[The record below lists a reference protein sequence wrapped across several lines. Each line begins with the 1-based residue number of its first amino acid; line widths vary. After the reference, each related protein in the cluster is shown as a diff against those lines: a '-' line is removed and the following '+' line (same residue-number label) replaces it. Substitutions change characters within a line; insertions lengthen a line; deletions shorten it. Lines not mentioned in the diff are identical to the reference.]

1 MARIRLLDEEVINK
15 IAAGEVVDRPAAVV
29 RELIE
34 NSLDSG
40 AKRIEV
46 SVRGGGTREIRVTD
60 DGGGME
66 RDDLILAF
74 DRHSTSKLE
83 KFSDLERISSMG
95 FRGEALPSI
104 AGVSLVRV
112 TTRPEG
118 ALAASRIE
126 IRGGAIREVTE
137 AGAPP
142 GTEVEVRRLFFN
154 TPARRK
160 FLKSSRTEL
169 ARISEEVISH
179 ALANPAVAF
188 TFEREGERA
197 FTLPSAAGLKER
209 IEDLWGEEAAG
220 QLRLIRAV
228 TEGVAVEGWIVEPGS
243 TGRLRKGLTLVVNR
257 RPIRD
262 RLLTSALV
270 EGYGD
275 RLAKG
280 GVLSGVIA
288 IELEGKSVDVN
299 IHPAKREVRFSRPD
313 LIRKLIVRAVSE
325 GLLPDDLKKTF
336 YQPAPGSSLS
346 AVAESAGLSPAAGE
360 EEELELFAQAP
371 GTEPGTDQPRPAG
384 PSLYA
389 LIGQTGNR
397 YLVVES
403 PRGVS
408 LIDQHAA
415 HERVLYERF
424 QEAFSS
430 ARIEI
435 QPLLTPVN
443 IDLSPDRAARLAEEI
458 ELLAG
463 MGIEIEAF
471 GNDSFI
477 IRALPSILFDWN
489 REELVLELIS
499 RLEEGRKGVD
509 PREEV
514 IIRLSCLA
522 AVKARQRLGA
532 VELGRLVE
540 ELLACREPDRCPHGR
555 PTMITLGWE
564 ELEKRFGRR

>member
-1 MARIRLLDEEVINK
+1 MARIKLLPEEVINK

-34 NSLDSG
+34 NSLDAG
-40 AKRIEV
+40 AKRIEI
-46 SVRGGGTREIRVTD
+46 SVRGAGTREIRVTD
-60 DGGGME
+60 DGCGME
-66 RDDLILAF
+66 RDDLLLAF

-104 AGVSLVRV
+104 AGVSQVRV

-126 IRGGAIREVTE
+126 IKGGAVRQVTE

-142 GTEVEVRRLFFN
+142 GTEVEVKNLFFN

-160 FLKSSRTEL
+160 FLKSARTEL
-169 ARISEEVISH
+169 ARISEEVIAH
-179 ALANPAVAF
+179 ALANPGVAF
-188 TFEREGERA
+188 YFEREGERV
-197 FTLPSAAGLKER
+197 FTLPAAADLKER

-220 QLRLIRAV
+220 RLRPVRGV
-228 TEGVAVEGWIVEPGS
+228 TGEAAVEGWIVEPAVA
-243 TGRLRKGLTLVVNR
+243 GRLRKGLTLVVNR

-262 RLLTSALV
+262 RMLAAAV
-270 EGYGD
+270 AEGYGN
-275 RLAKG
+275 RLAGG
-280 GVLSGVIA
+280 GVPGGVIA
-288 IELEGKSVDVN
+288 VSLEGKAVDVN

-313 LIRKLIVRAVSE
+313 PIRRLIVQAVSE
-325 GLLPDDLKKTF
+325 GLNRRGEEPFYRPAAGSTPGGVMEAVGTLSLPQDEPELFTADIASGKSV
-336 YQPAPGSSLS
+336 P
-346 AVAESAGLSPAAGE
+346 ESAGPA
-360 EEELELFAQAP
+360 
-371 GTEPGTDQPRPAG
+371 
-384 PSLYA
+384 LYA
-389 LIGQTGNR
+389 LIGQAGNR
-397 YLVVES
+397 YLVVET

-408 LIDQHAA
+408 LVDQHAA

-424 QEAFSS
+424 REAFSS
-430 ARIEI
+430 ARIEV

-443 IDLSPDRAARLAEEI
+443 IDLSPGRAARLAEEI

-463 MGIEIEAF
+463 LGIEIEAF

-499 RLEEGRKGVD
+499 RLEEGRRAQD

-522 AVKARQRLGA
+522 AVKARQRLGT
-532 VELGRLVE
+532 VELGKLVE

-555 PTMITLGWE
+555 PTMITLDWA